1 MQGAYVKISVS
12 MPDEIYGF
20 LKVKS
25 KAGGTP
31 ISRLVAQAVGR
42 MAERDAK
49 AKTKGGARK

>member
-20 LKVKS
+20 LKTKS

-31 ISRLVAQAVGR
+31 ISRLVAQAVSR
-42 MAERDAK
+42 MAVRETK
-49 AKTKGGARK
+49 AKTKGGAKK

>member
-20 LKVKS
+20 LKTKS

-31 ISRLVAQAVGR
+31 ISRLVAQAVSR
-42 MAERDAK
+42 MAVRETK

>member
-20 LKVKS
+20 LKTKS

-31 ISRLVAQAVGR
+31 ISRLVAQAVSR
-42 MAERDAK
+42 MAVLEAK